1 MRRHGRRV
9 RLAVRG
15 VLIVLAVLA
24 LLALGILAEVALYSR
39 RSSAASADAAVVLGA
54 AVYTDRPSPV
64 FEERIRH
71 AVDLYKAGR
80 VRRLVMT
87 GGLGPGDK
95 LTEAEAARRWSLGQG
110 VPSEAIVLE
119 EASRTTQENLAFAK
133 PILRRQGIGS
143 VLIVS
148 DPPHMRRAMAIARRL
163 GINAEPSPTP
173 TSRYV
178 GWASWVSFVAA
189 EAYYLT
195 RCRVSGH
202 C

>member
-1 MRRHGRRV
+1 MT
-9 RLAVRG
+9 VRG
-15 VLIVLAVLA
+15 STLSMARRGFLSVAVL
-24 LLALGILAEVALYSR
+24 LVLVALGTMAEIALYAR
-39 RSSAASADAAVVLGA
+39 LSSDGPADAAVVLGA

-71 AVDLYKAGR
+71 GVDLFRAGR
-80 VRRLVMT
+80 VKALVLT
-87 GGLGPGDK
+87 GGLGPGDR
-95 LTEAEAARRWSLGQG
+95 LTEAGAARDWSLGQG
-110 VPSEAIVLE
+110 VPAEAILME

-133 PILRRQGIGS
+133 PILEEHGVRR

-148 DPPHMRRAMAIARRL
+148 DPLHMRRAMAIAHRL
-163 GINAEPSPTP
+163 GLEAEPSPTP

-178 GWASWVSFVAA
+178 GWKAWSWFLAA

-195 RCRVSGH
+195 RCRVTGH